1 MAPAQIDLGYGRPN
15 GWFVV
20 QAKILENL
28 LVFTSV
34 DRCLRFDNDDG
45 AH

>member
-1 MAPAQIDLGYGRPN
+1 MTPAQIDLVYSQPN
-15 GWFVV
+15 VWFVV
-20 QAKILENL
+20 QAKILENP